1 MQKHRPIPY
10 QYPRPSPKA
19 LSAKGEHSEPPST
32 RWWEAYA
39 VRYFIGFVVGTICI
53 AILIESLGLAS
64 HLRELSSSGSK
75 EDGSTPYLL
84 LAVLGL
90 GYCYAASTPIAVLHF
105 GRYDHGWL
113 DGHARHFW
121 FGWLLSIVYFAIN
134 GTDFLGADLSFHTAG
149 ILIGGIGTIILP
161 VSPSHKRG
169 LNFALGKC
177 GSLFQE
183 LPKILLLCQS
193 LLWALIVTGLA
204 GFLIGKSVPNA
215 SSWTKILW
223 LLSAPVIWIGV
234 SQYFV
239 LFRLFSEQE
248 DINKFYRALFRAR
261 RQENAKDVR
270 DTYSHLREHS
280 NSIFIVVV
288 ELSILAGLLAL
299 HASSSSRPIS
309 NLPNT
314 GFYQWLLVATV
325 TWMLPTVFLWGRAN
339 AFEKSFA
346 ENPEYFLDRRP

>member
-1 MQKHRPIPY
+1 MQKHRHT
-10 QYPRPSPKA
+10 PSQHFRQPPKTH
-19 LSAKGEHSEPPST
+19 STKGEQSEPPST

-39 VRYFIGFVVGTICI
+39 VRYFIGFVVGTICV
-53 AILIESLGLAS
+53 AILVNNLGLGS
-64 HLRELSSSGSK
+64 QIRELSSTGSK

-90 GYCYAASTPIAVLHF
+90 GYCYAASTPISVLHF

-121 FGWLLSIVYFAIN
+121 FGWLLSIIFFVIA
-134 GTDFLGADLSFHTAG
+134 GTQFLGNDLRLHFAG
-149 ILIGGIGTIILP
+149 LLLGGIGTAILP
-161 VSPSHKRG
+161 ISPGHKQDVD
-169 LNFALGKC
+169 FALGKF
-177 GSLFQE
+177 GSRFQE
-183 LPKILLLCQS
+183 LPKSLLLCQS
-193 LLWALIVTGLA
+193 LLWALIVSGIAGLI
-204 GFLIGKSVPNA
+204 IGKSIPNA
-215 SSWTKILW
+215 SNSTKMLW
-223 LLSAPVIWIGV
+223 FFSAPVIWIGI

-239 LFRLFSEQE
+239 LFRLFTEQE
-248 DINKFYRALFRAR
+248 KINEFYRALFHAR
-261 RQENAKDVR
+261 RQPNAKDVR

-299 HASSSSRPIS
+299 HDSTSNTPAS
-309 NLPNT
+309 NLPSAF
-314 GFYQWLLVATV
+314 FYQWCFVAMV

-346 ENPEYFLDRRP
+346 EAPEYFMDRRS